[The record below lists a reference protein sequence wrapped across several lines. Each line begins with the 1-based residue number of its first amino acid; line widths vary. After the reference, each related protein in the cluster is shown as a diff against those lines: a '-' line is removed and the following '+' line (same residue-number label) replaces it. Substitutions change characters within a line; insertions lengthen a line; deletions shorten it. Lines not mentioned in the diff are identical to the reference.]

1 VSKFQVIL
9 SVCLVSFSILFF
21 HDHLEP
27 VVATVSAF
35 QRAVGFSVNP
45 RLASLSVAA
54 QATSM
59 GDQDTSVVSRIG
71 IDNSRLSQWP
81 LTRPPA
87 TLSPKTGEGGK
98 STISTLPSPPSGER
112 GKGVRGYGAIGRV
125 CQIHNTSFVEH
136 NGLFA
141 AAQRPGIPKSN
152 VILIT
157 IDTLR
162 PDHLGC
168 YGYKAIQ
175 TPHIDKLASESARF
189 TTVVSQVPQ
198 TLPSH
203 CTILTSTY
211 PMFHGIRD
219 NVGYKL
225 DDSKTTLAEVL
236 KRQGFQT
243 GAFVGSFVLDSRFGL
258 SQGFDTYDDHF
269 NPEKNPDGFLKLEE
283 LERRAEEVVDHA
295 VQWLEKTN
303 SSSPFFAW
311 IHLYDP
317 HDPYDP
323 PPPFKARYRSK
334 PYDGEI
340 AYTDEQVG
348 KLMAF
353 LNRKGLYDKTL
364 IVLTGDHGESFGEHR
379 EFKHGYFLYDTTL
392 LVPLL
397 IKPVRQLFGKQ
408 IIEEQVRLVDIAPT
422 ILQILELPKV
432 PDFQGTGLLGLM
444 AGKQKQLELEA
455 YSETYYPAQFGASSL
470 RSLRRLN
477 TKFIEAPRPE
487 LYDLNQDP
495 SELKNVYTENQ
506 ALANQLKN
514 RLGEMSN
521 MLADKGSEKNS
532 QMAPS
537 SEELEKLGALGYV
550 GGPVRAGKAEPQPS
564 SVSDPKDRLDIFQL
578 LSEAGR
584 NAATGRCAQAE
595 KQFLEAI
602 EKAPGIST
610 AYFLLGRCYF
620 NEQKFDSAYGTFQQ
634 LLKLNPESAEA
645 RFYVAACEFY
655 LGKLDSAE
663 AGLQKVL
670 SQNPDHIYAHKYL
683 GLIYQSRGQFPQAL
697 DQLSQVINRL
707 PNDEEANYRIG
718 FLLARQSKFG
728 EAAAAFQKVIQLNP
742 SNAAAHHNLGLAYL
756 RTNQNDLAQQE
767 LSQACKL
774 DSRFCKN

>member
-1 VSKFQVIL
+1 MKFLFPGWIRIIL
-9 SVCLVSFSILFF
+9 LSLPLPLWHLFV
-21 HDHLEP
+21 L
-27 VVATVSAF
+27 
-35 QRAVGFSVNP
+35 
-45 RLASLSVAA
+45 
-54 QATSM
+54 
-59 GDQDTSVVSRIG
+59 
-71 IDNSRLSQWP
+71 P
-81 LTRPPA
+81 LYAENDGGPPK
-87 TLSPKTGEGGK
+87 P
-98 STISTLPSPPSGER
+98 
-112 GKGVRGYGAIGRV
+112 
-125 CQIHNTSFVEH
+125 
-136 NGLFA
+136 
-141 AAQRPGIPKSN
+141 N

-175 TPHIDKLASESARF
+175 TPHIDKLALESARF

-219 NVGYKL
+219 NVGYRL
-225 DDSKTTLAEVL
+225 DNSKTTLAEVL

-243 GAFVGSFVLDSRFGL
+243 GAFVGSYVLDSRFGL
-258 SQGFDTYDDHF
+258 GQGFDTYDDHF
-269 NPEKNPDGFLKLEE
+269 NPEKNSDGFLKLEQ

-295 VQWLEKTN
+295 VRWLEKTN
-303 SSSPFFAW
+303 SSSPFFVW

-317 HDPYDP
+317 HDPYEP
-323 PPPFKARYRSK
+323 PPPFKVRYKSR

-340 AYTDEQVG
+340 AYVDEQVG
-348 KLMAF
+348 KLITY
-353 LNRKGLYDKTL
+353 LGKKGFYEKSL

-397 IKPVRQLFGKQ
+397 IKPVRQTFGKQ
-408 IIEEQVRLVDIAPT
+408 VIEEQVRLVDIAPT
-422 ILQILELPKV
+422 ILQILELPRV
-432 PDFQGTGLLGLM
+432 ADFQGTGLLGLL
-444 AGKQKQLELEA
+444 AGKQKHLQLEA
-455 YSETYYPAQFGASSL
+455 YSETYYPAQFGASAL

-487 LYDLNQDP
+487 LYDLSQDP
-495 SELKNVYTENQ
+495 AEVKNIYPDNQ
-506 ALANQLKN
+506 ALAHQLKN
-514 RLGEMSN
+514 RLEEMNS
-521 MLADKGSEKNS
+521 LFADKGSNKNS
-532 QMAPS
+532 QVALN

-550 GGPVRAGKAEPQPS
+550 GGPVRSDQVEPKS
-564 SVSDPKDRLDIFQL
+564 SSLSDPKDRLEIFQL

-584 NAATGRCAQAE
+584 NAATGRCPQAE

-620 NEQKFDSAYGTFQQ
+620 NEQKFDLAYKTFQQ
-634 LLKLNPESAEA
+634 LLKLNPQSAEA

-655 LGKLDSAE
+655 LGKLESAE
-663 AGLQKVL
+663 SGFQTLL
-670 SQNPDHIYAHKYL
+670 SQNPEHIYAHKYL

-697 DQLSQVINRL
+697 AQLNQVISRL

-718 FLLARQSKFG
+718 FLLARQARFN

-756 RTNQNDLAQQE
+756 RMNQNDLAQQE
-767 LSQACKL
+767 LSKACNL
-774 DSRFCKN
+774 EPQFCAKN